1 MPQTEPL
8 ERGARCSGTASVTP
22 SRSRRSGLLRV
33 AGLCVSAAI
42 GVSACLPIATAR
54 AGDALTL
61 DLLTERAKLAVS
73 YISGAQ
79 LPSGLFQYQYDFLSG
94 TFSRSNNDVRQAG
107 AAFVMAE
114 YAGVFD
120 DAAVAKR
127 AEAAVAALA
136 GRSVPFGDGAVFTSS
151 GVAEK
156 SSTGSTALALLA
168 ELMYSSASGD
178 NQFEKDRAAW
188 LNALLKLQ
196 RPGGGFAQA
205 PGRDVE
211 SDYFNGEAWL
221 ALAHYR
227 RLFPDDSRVR
237 DALAKADAYMIDHY
251 GPDPN
256 VQFMHWGLMA
266 GTIRHATDGDPK
278 ELDFLAKVSEAY
290 LTTLRPSVD
299 PNSNA
304 CYSVEGLAAA
314 ATELSK
320 AAVDADLVAR
330 IVARIEQ
337 ELAKSFAMQVLPG
350 QTRIE
355 FATDRYLSAPDIG
368 KFAGAFLDG
377 RTRPQTRIDST
388 QHCLSAIIKYAAYKR
403 LRGE

>member
-1 MPQTEPL
+1 ML
-8 ERGARCSGTASVTP
+8 
-22 SRSRRSGLLRV
+22 GL
-33 AGLCVSAAI
+33 SAAI
-42 GVSACLPIATAR
+42 GVTAR
-54 AGDALTL
+54 LPVAAARAADALTL

-79 LPSGLFQYQYDFLSG
+79 LPSGLFRYQYDFLSG
-94 TFSRSNNDVRQAG
+94 TFSRANNDVRQAG

-127 AEAAVAALA
+127 AAAAIAALE
-136 GRSVPFGDGAVFTSS
+136 RMSVPFEEGAVVTSA
-151 GVAEK
+151 GVAERGK
-156 SSTGSTALALLA
+156 TGSTALALLA

-178 NQFEKDRAAW
+178 KQFEKERAAW
-188 LNALLKLQ
+188 LDALLKLW
-196 RPGGGFAQA
+196 RPSGGFAQA

-211 SDYFNGEAWL
+211 SDYYNGEAWL

-237 DALAKADAYMIDHY
+237 DALAKADPYLIDRY
-251 GPDPN
+251 GRDPN
-256 VQFMHWGLMA
+256 AHFMHWGLMA
-266 GTIRHATDGDPK
+266 ATIRHETDGDPQD
-278 ELDFLAKVSEAY
+278 LDFLAKVSDAF
-290 LTTLRPSVD
+290 LTSMRPEFNPD
-299 PNSNA
+299 TNA
-304 CYSVEGLAAA
+304 CYYVEGLAAA

-330 IVARIEQ
+330 IVARVEQ
-337 ELAKSFAMQVLPG
+337 ELVKSFAMQILPG

-355 FATDRYLSAPDIG
+355 FAADRYLSAPDIG

-377 RTRPQTRIDST
+377 RTTPKTRIDST
-388 QHCLSAIIKYAAYKR
+388 QHCLSAIIKYSAYKR
-403 LRGE
+403 LKGAH